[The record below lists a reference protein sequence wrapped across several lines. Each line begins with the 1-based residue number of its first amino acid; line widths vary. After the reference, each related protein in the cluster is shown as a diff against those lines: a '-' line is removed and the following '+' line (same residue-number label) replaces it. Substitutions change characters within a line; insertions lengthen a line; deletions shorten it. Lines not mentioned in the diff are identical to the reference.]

1 MLEYSRRLAEA
12 GSEVNYADRVARRW
26 QKAGIVTLPQAEDYV
41 RGLERQERQQSEVA
55 AAIGRAGDRFTA
67 RERRM
72 IDDWY
77 QKFGYDASFAA
88 EAAAQSGKNDIAYL
102 HAMLSGWH
110 RQGFCTLRQ
119 TRQTPGNIAARGRG
133 GSGDR
138 SLFDEANEKY

>member
-1 MLEYSRRLAEA
+1 
-12 GSEVNYADRVARRW
+12 
-26 QKAGIVTLPQAEDYV
+26 
-41 RGLERQERQQSEVA
+41 
-55 AAIGRAGDRFTA
+55 
-67 RERRM
+67 M

-119 TRQTPGNIAARGRG
+119 TRQTPGNIAARGRD